1 MNYSISDDY
10 SATSRRSAWAKVLWL
25 MALLFVFTACGAKD
39 APTSSSVTEAS
50 SGGNES
56 GNDASTVSVNTQG
69 PWKVGIAQLAQHPS
83 LDKATQGFEDA
94 LKKELGDKVSFDV
107 QNASGETAMV
117 STIING
123 FVAQNVD
130 LILANATAP
139 LQSAAAATATIP
151 VLGTSVTDYASAL
164 ELTNFEGT
172 VGTNVSGT
180 TDLAPFAQQVEI
192 FQDLFPGKHSVG
204 ILYSSSE
211 ANSVFQVKNM
221 TELLV
226 QAGYDVKDYSFTD
239 SNDLQAVVQKAVAEA
254 DILYMPTDNVAAS
267 NAEAIA
273 NIVLPAKK
281 PMIAAEEQSA
291 KVLGVASIAVDYYKL
306 GELTGQMAA
315 KVLRGEESISQMPI
329 ASAKEIKKKINEK
342 NAKVL
347 GVKIPQ
353 DYDVIEGTADSSK

>member
-1 MNYSISDDY
+1 MNYSISDEY
-10 SATSRRSAWAKVLWL
+10 PVTSRRSAWKNALWL
-25 MALLFVFTACGAKD
+25 IALLFVFTACGTK
-39 APTSSSVTEAS
+39 APSDSSASTTAS
-50 SGGNES
+50 SGENAS
-56 GNDASTVSVNTQG
+56 SNDTSAISVNPQG

-94 LKKELGDKVSFDV
+94 LKKELGDKVTFDL

-164 ELTNFEGT
+164 EIPDFHGT

-180 TDLAPFAQQVEI
+180 TDLAPFDQQVEI
-192 FQDLFPGKHSVG
+192 FKDLFPGKHTVG

-221 TELLV
+221 TELLT

-239 SNDLQAVVQKAVAEA
+239 SNDLQPVVQKAAAEA

-306 GELTGQMAA
+306 GELTGEMAA
-315 KVLRGEESISQMPI
+315 KVLRGEESISEMPV
-329 ASAKEIKKKINEK
+329 ASAKEIKKKINER
-342 NAKVL
+342 NAKAL

-353 DYDVIEGTADSSK
+353 DYEIIDGTADSSK